1 MAQPTPSPSDPRI
14 TAYRASVRHMRQ
26 GKFDVEFPIGCSDD
40 VGRLGRELEKL
51 AFDLELQFDNARRIQ
66 QATDH
71 ITGGLFLDDVLDKVF
86 DHFAQLIPYDRLGYA
101 MLSDDQQHVS
111 AYWARSLADK
121 IKLGVGFT
129 AAMKGSSLQTIID
142 TGRPRIIN
150 DLAAHLERNPESVST
165 RLMLEE
171 GVRSSLTC
179 PLIAHG
185 KPIGFIFFSSFQIN
199 TYQDLHQGLFLRLAT
214 QLSLL
219 IEKSRLY
226 QELFEVNQELSESMQ
241 LLEQQATH
249 DALTG
254 LYNRKAILDILDLN
268 IQRAKRNN
276 DPVSIIMIDVDLF
289 KRINDVH
296 GHLMGDAALAGVAA
310 CLQAKLRGYN
320 SVGRYGGEEFLIV
333 LDRVDSSAAESIA
346 DRLRLAVA
354 ELAVPGLA
362 PDVRLTIS
370 AGVGVADTSAE
381 ISALQILSVADHALY
396 DAKQNGRNRVEAR
409 HVS

>member
-1 MAQPTPSPSDPRI
+1 MPQPLPSPPDQRI
-14 TAYRASVRHMRQ
+14 RAYRASVRRMRR
-26 GKFDVEFPIGCSDD
+26 GKFDVAFPVGCSDD
-40 VGRLGRELEKL
+40 IGRLGRELEKL
-51 AFDLELQFDNARRIQ
+51 AFDLEQQFDTAHRIQ
-66 QATDH
+66 QAADH
-71 ITGGLFLDDVLDKVF
+71 VTGGLFIDEVLDRIF
-86 DHFAQLIPYDRLGYA
+86 EHFAQIIPYDRLGYA
-101 MLSDDQQHVS
+101 MLSDDKQHVS

-121 IKLGVGFT
+121 IHLGIGFT
-129 AAMKGSSLQTIID
+129 AAMRGSSLQTIID
-142 TGRPRIIN
+142 TGKPRILN
-150 DLAAHLERNPESVST
+150 DLASHLERNPDSVST

-185 KPIGFIFFSSFQIN
+185 KPIGFIFFSSFTPG
-199 TYQDLHQGLFLRLAT
+199 TYRDLHQGIFLRLAT

-226 QELFEVNQELSESMQ
+226 QELFEINQELGESMQ

-276 DPVSIIMIDVDLF
+276 DTVSIIMIDVDLF

-296 GHLMGDAALAGVAA
+296 GHLMGDAALAAVAT
-310 CLQAKLRGYN
+310 CLQTKLRGYN

-354 ELAVPGLA
+354 ELTVPGLA